1 MMIDCTVLRRV
12 YEGFREQLS
21 IELGLGVY
29 GGLAAYS
36 PLSTPRRLDAMQL
49 AARGAAAGFL
59 PTSRLS

>member
-1 MMIDCTVLRRV
+1 V

-21 IELGLGVY
+21 IELGLGGY